1 MADGYVV
8 EAAGVTKRF
17 RDSRGGALLTAV
29 DCLDI
34 RAARGKMTALIGPDG
49 AGKTTFLRMVCGLMF
64 PTEGILS
71 VLGISVADKPADVQR
86 RLEYMP
92 QKFGLYEDL
101 TCMENMNLYAD
112 LHGISAEER
121 KERFEKLFHM
131 TGLAPFAQRLAG
143 KLSGGMKQKLG
154 LACTLVRTPEL
165 LILDEPTAG
174 VDPLS
179 RRELWEI
186 LKDLVKGG
194 HISVL
199 VSTAYM
205 EEAELCDEVY
215 ILNKG
220 KVLDRGTP
228 EELRKETEGRCRMAK
243 TPEGIPPRVLQAAF
257 LDDRESV
264 EDAVPEKGNVRFVL
278 KEGVP
283 LERVKAFSCYPRLET
298 ESVPSRLEDSFMCC
312 LGKLERKESPLEG
325 FELDYKEPAHISGK
339 VDIEVKNLVRRFGDF
354 TAVDNTSFQ
363 VHEGEIFGLLGPNGA
378 GKSTT
383 FKMLCGLLPASSGEL
398 SVAGVNLRTARAAAR
413 ANVGYVAQKF
423 SLYGMLTVR
432 ENLEFFGGAY
442 GLPRQKIKER
452 MKEVLSQFGL
462 SGAEDRMAGD
472 LPGGYKQ
479 RLSMAAALL
488 HEPKILFLDEP
499 TSGIDPPARRVFWRQ
514 ITALAAKGTTVIIT
528 THFMD
533 EAEYCDRIMIQDQG
547 KMLILLIGYGLS
559 LDVKNV
565 PVAVV
570 MEDASPTVQ
579 DMLSFMDGSDYFDPR
594 YTTSMKE
601 GTEMMNRREV
611 DAIIRVPPNFTE
623 NLFRGGSHVQI
634 ILWGVD
640 AASARTAESYLEA
653 GLASW
658 QAANASKYMTVSDG
672 LGFVSVTP
680 RQWFNDA
687 NTSTWFFIPGLV
699 VLIMTLV
706 GLFLTTMVMA
716 REWER
721 GTLEALF
728 ITPVRPIE
736 ILLSKMIPY
745 FGIAAIGFW
754 LCMAAARYLYGVP
767 VHGSFLMILLG
778 SVIYLIV
785 TLGMGL
791 TISSVIKNQFFACQV
806 SMLVST
812 LPTVMLSG
820 FIFDL
825 RSAPAVVYA
834 VGHVLP
840 ATYYMELLKSLFLAG
855 NDWALIRENCLILGG
870 YAVFFTGLSCVVT
883 KKRLE

>member
-86 RLEYMP
+86 HLGYMP

-112 LHGISAEER
+112 LHGISAGER

-257 LDDRESV
+257 LDDWESV

-442 GLPRQKIKER
+442 GLPRQKIRER
-452 MKEVLSQFGL
+452 IKEVLSQFGL

-547 KMLILLIGYGLS
+547 KMLIL
-559 LDVKNV
+559 
-565 PVAVV
+565 
-570 MEDASPTVQ
+570 
-579 DMLSFMDGSDYFDPR
+579 
-594 YTTSMKE
+594 
-601 GTEMMNRREV
+601 GTPEEV
-611 DAIIRVPPNFTE
+611 RN
-623 NLFRGGSHVQI
+623 RGGQN
-634 ILWGVD
+634 L
-640 AASARTAESYLEA
+640 TMNEA
-653 GLASW
+653 
-658 QAANASKYMTVSDG
+658 
-672 LGFVSVTP
+672 
-680 RQWFNDA
+680 
-687 NTSTWFFIPGLV
+687 FI
-699 VLIMTLV
+699 
-706 GLFLTTMVMA
+706 
-716 REWER
+716 
-721 GTLEALF
+721 
-728 ITPVRPIE
+728 
-736 ILLSKMIPY
+736 
-745 FGIAAIGFW
+745 AIVENS
-754 LCMAAARYLYGVP
+754 RR
-767 VHGSFLMILLG
+767 
-778 SVIYLIV
+778 
-785 TLGMGL
+785 
-791 TISSVIKNQFFACQV
+791 KE
-806 SMLVST
+806 
-812 LPTVMLSG
+812 
-820 FIFDL
+820 
-825 RSAPAVVYA
+825 
-834 VGHVLP
+834 
-840 ATYYMELLKSLFLAG
+840 EL
-855 NDWALIRENCLILGG
+855 
-870 YAVFFTGLSCVVT
+870 
-883 KKRLE
+883 

>member
-34 RAARGKMTALIGPDG
+34 RAVRGKMTALIGPDG

-86 RLEYMP
+86 RLGYMP

-112 LHGISAEER
+112 LHGISTEER

-186 LKDLVKGG
+186 LKDLVEGG

-243 TPEGIPPRVLQAAF
+243 TPEGIPSRVLQAAF
-257 LDDRESV
+257 LDDWESV

-298 ESVPSRLEDSFMCC
+298 ESVPSRLEESFMCC

-398 SVAGVNLRTARAAAR
+398 SVAGVNLRTARVAAR

-442 GLPRQKIKER
+442 GLPWQKIKER
-452 MKEVLSQFGL
+452 IKEVLSRFGL

-499 TSGIDPPARRVFWRQ
+499 TSGIDPPARRIFWRQ

-547 KMLILLIGYGLS
+547 KMLIL
-559 LDVKNV
+559 
-565 PVAVV
+565 
-570 MEDASPTVQ
+570 
-579 DMLSFMDGSDYFDPR
+579 
-594 YTTSMKE
+594 
-601 GTEMMNRREV
+601 GTPEEV
-611 DAIIRVPPNFTE
+611 RN
-623 NLFRGGSHVQI
+623 RGGKN
-634 ILWGVD
+634 L
-640 AASARTAESYLEA
+640 TMNEA
-653 GLASW
+653 
-658 QAANASKYMTVSDG
+658 
-672 LGFVSVTP
+672 
-680 RQWFNDA
+680 
-687 NTSTWFFIPGLV
+687 FI
-699 VLIMTLV
+699 
-706 GLFLTTMVMA
+706 
-716 REWER
+716 
-721 GTLEALF
+721 
-728 ITPVRPIE
+728 
-736 ILLSKMIPY
+736 
-745 FGIAAIGFW
+745 AIVENS
-754 LCMAAARYLYGVP
+754 RR
-767 VHGSFLMILLG
+767 
-778 SVIYLIV
+778 
-785 TLGMGL
+785 
-791 TISSVIKNQFFACQV
+791 KE
-806 SMLVST
+806 
-812 LPTVMLSG
+812 
-820 FIFDL
+820 
-825 RSAPAVVYA
+825 
-834 VGHVLP
+834 
-840 ATYYMELLKSLFLAG
+840 EL
-855 NDWALIRENCLILGG
+855 
-870 YAVFFTGLSCVVT
+870 
-883 KKRLE
+883 

>member
-1 MADGYVV
+1 MKHLRHAPSI
-8 EAAGVTKRF
+8 VT
-17 RDSRGGALLTAV
+17 RGLTKDFGERRAVNAV
-29 DCLDI
+29 DLMVN
-34 RAARGKMTALIGPDG
+34 RGEVFGFVGLNG
-49 AGKTTFLRMVCGLMF
+49 AGKTTFMRMLVGLVR
-64 PTEGILS
+64 PTAGTFS
-71 VLGISVADKPADVQR
+71 VLGTSDLGSGVMCRVGTMIEGPA
-86 RLEYMP
+86 
-92 QKFGLYEDL
+92 
-101 TCMENMNLYAD
+101 
-112 LHGISAEER
+112 
-121 KERFEKLFHM
+121 FHPSM
-131 TGLAPFAQRLAG
+131 TGRQNLRYIARFVGVVDSEVDHALNEVDLIARADSKYRTYSL
-143 KLSGGMKQKLG
+143 GMKQRLG
-154 LACTLVRTPEL
+154 IACALLGNPEL

-257 LDDRESV
+257 LDDWESV

-452 MKEVLSQFGL
+452 IKEVLSRFGL

-499 TSGIDPPARRVFWRQ
+499 TSGIDPPARRIFWRQ

-533 EAEYCDRIMIQDQG
+533 EAEHCDEIAFLQMG
-547 KMLILLIGYGLS
+547 KKIAAG
-559 LDVKNV
+559 
-565 PVAVV
+565 
-570 MEDASPTVQ
+570 SPAQ
-579 DMLSFMDGSDYFDPR
+579 
-594 YTTSMKE
+594 MKE
-601 GTEMMNRREV
+601 ALPAR
-611 DAIIRVPPNFTE
+611 
-623 NLFRGGSHVQI
+623 LY
-634 ILWGVD
+634 ILPHESAC
-640 AASARTAESYLEA
+640 AAETALAAA
-653 GLASW
+653 G
-658 QAANASKYMTVSDG
+658 
-672 LGFVSVTP
+672 
-680 RQWFNDA
+680 
-687 NTSTWFFIPGLV
+687 
-699 VLIMTLV
+699 
-706 GLFLTTMVMA
+706 
-716 REWER
+716 
-721 GTLEALF
+721 
-728 ITPVRPIE
+728 
-736 ILLSKMIPY
+736 IPY
-745 FGIAAIGFW
+745 EEVYVFGRQVRA
-754 LCMAAARYLYGVP
+754 LVP
-767 VHGSFLMILLG
+767 
-778 SVIYLIV
+778 
-785 TLGMGL
+785 
-791 TISSVIKNQFFACQV
+791 KDA
-806 SMLVST
+806 
-812 LPTVMLSG
+812 
-820 FIFDL
+820 
-825 RSAPAVVYA
+825 
-834 VGHVLP
+834 VLP
-840 ATYYMELLKSLFLAG
+840 AALGAQPSVLTMEDVFIYYDRRQRG
-855 NDWALIRENCLILGG
+855 
-870 YAVFFTGLSCVVT
+870 
-883 KKRLE
+883 

>member
-34 RAARGKMTALIGPDG
+34 RAVRGKMTALIGPDG

-71 VLGISVADKPADVQR
+71 VLGIPVADKPADVQR
-86 RLEYMP
+86 RLGYMP

-112 LHGISAEER
+112 LHGISTEER

-179 RRELWEI
+179 RRELLEI

-257 LDDRESV
+257 LDDWESV

-378 GKSTT
+378 GKTT
-383 FKMLCGLLPASSGEL
+383 VFNLLTGVYQPTEGEFFLDGKRMNGKKTYQVVRAGIARTFQNIRLFDQMTVEENVLVAFNESFTYRLGGAIFRTPTFWKQERDMHAKSIDLLRIFGLEGLAETEAANLPYGAQRKLEI
-398 SVAGVNLRTARAAAR
+398 ARALAT
-413 ANVGYVAQKF
+413 
-423 SLYGMLTVR
+423 GM
-432 ENLEFFGGAY
+432 
-442 GLPRQKIKER
+442 K
-452 MKEVLSQFGL
+452 
-462 SGAEDRMAGD
+462 
-472 LPGGYKQ
+472 
-479 RLSMAAALL
+479 LL
-488 HEPKILFLDEP
+488 LLDEP
-499 TSGIDPPARRVFWRQ
+499 AAGMNPTETEDLLNCINTIRDRFGIA
-514 ITALAAKGTTVIIT
+514 
-528 THFMD
+528 
-533 EAEYCDRIMIQDQG
+533 
-547 KMLILLIGYGLS
+547 ILLIEHDMSLVMNVCQRIQVLDYGRTIASGTPEEIANNPQVISAYLGA
-559 LDVKNV
+559 DDAENN
-565 PVAVV
+565 AV
-570 MEDASPTVQ
+570 ETSETTERKDA
-579 DMLSFMDGSDYFDPR
+579 
-594 YTTSMKE
+594 
-601 GTEMMNRREV
+601 
-611 DAIIRVPPNFTE
+611 
-623 NLFRGGSHVQI
+623 
-634 ILWGVD
+634 
-640 AASARTAESYLEA
+640 
-653 GLASW
+653 
-658 QAANASKYMTVSDG
+658 
-672 LGFVSVTP
+672 
-680 RQWFNDA
+680 
-687 NTSTWFFIPGLV
+687 
-699 VLIMTLV
+699 
-706 GLFLTTMVMA
+706 
-716 REWER
+716 
-721 GTLEALF
+721 
-728 ITPVRPIE
+728 
-736 ILLSKMIPY
+736 
-745 FGIAAIGFW
+745 
-754 LCMAAARYLYGVP
+754 
-767 VHGSFLMILLG
+767 
-778 SVIYLIV
+778 
-785 TLGMGL
+785 
-791 TISSVIKNQFFACQV
+791 
-806 SMLVST
+806 
-812 LPTVMLSG
+812 
-820 FIFDL
+820 
-825 RSAPAVVYA
+825 
-834 VGHVLP
+834 
-840 ATYYMELLKSLFLAG
+840 
-855 NDWALIRENCLILGG
+855 
-870 YAVFFTGLSCVVT
+870 
-883 KKRLE
+883 

>member
-34 RAARGKMTALIGPDG
+34 RAAWGKMTALIGPDG

-86 RLEYMP
+86 RLGYMP
-92 QKFGLYEDL
+92 QKFGPYEDL

-112 LHGISAEER
+112 LHGISTEER

-228 EELRKETEGRCRMAK
+228 EELRNETEG
-243 TPEGIPPRVLQAAF
+243 
-257 LDDRESV
+257 
-264 EDAVPEKGNVRFVL
+264 
-278 KEGVP
+278 
-283 LERVKAFSCYPRLET
+283 
-298 ESVPSRLEDSFMCC
+298 VPSRLEDSFMCC

-462 SGAEDRMAGD
+462 SGAEDRLAGD

-547 KMLILLIGYGLS
+547 KMLIL
-559 LDVKNV
+559 
-565 PVAVV
+565 
-570 MEDASPTVQ
+570 
-579 DMLSFMDGSDYFDPR
+579 
-594 YTTSMKE
+594 
-601 GTEMMNRREV
+601 GTPEEV
-611 DAIIRVPPNFTE
+611 RN
-623 NLFRGGSHVQI
+623 RGGKN
-634 ILWGVD
+634 L
-640 AASARTAESYLEA
+640 TMNEA
-653 GLASW
+653 
-658 QAANASKYMTVSDG
+658 
-672 LGFVSVTP
+672 
-680 RQWFNDA
+680 
-687 NTSTWFFIPGLV
+687 FI
-699 VLIMTLV
+699 
-706 GLFLTTMVMA
+706 
-716 REWER
+716 
-721 GTLEALF
+721 
-728 ITPVRPIE
+728 
-736 ILLSKMIPY
+736 
-745 FGIAAIGFW
+745 AIVENS
-754 LCMAAARYLYGVP
+754 RR
-767 VHGSFLMILLG
+767 
-778 SVIYLIV
+778 
-785 TLGMGL
+785 
-791 TISSVIKNQFFACQV
+791 KE
-806 SMLVST
+806 
-812 LPTVMLSG
+812 
-820 FIFDL
+820 
-825 RSAPAVVYA
+825 
-834 VGHVLP
+834 
-840 ATYYMELLKSLFLAG
+840 EL
-855 NDWALIRENCLILGG
+855 
-870 YAVFFTGLSCVVT
+870 
-883 KKRLE
+883 

>member
-34 RAARGKMTALIGPDG
+34 RAVRGKMTALIGPDG

-86 RLEYMP
+86 RLGYMP

-112 LHGISAEER
+112 LHGISTEER

-243 TPEGIPPRVLQAAF
+243 TPEGIPSRVLQAAF
-257 LDDRESV
+257 LDDWESV

-283 LERVKAFSCYPRLET
+283 LEQVKAFSCYPGLET
-298 ESVPSRLEDSFMCC
+298 ESVPSRLEDSFMCR
-312 LGKLERKESPLEG
+312 LGKSERKESLLEG

-452 MKEVLSQFGL
+452 IKEVLSRFGL
-462 SGAEDRMAGD
+462 VGAEDRMAGD

-499 TSGIDPPARRVFWRQ
+499 TSGIDPPARRIFWRQ

-547 KMLILLIGYGLS
+547 KMLIL
-559 LDVKNV
+559 
-565 PVAVV
+565 
-570 MEDASPTVQ
+570 
-579 DMLSFMDGSDYFDPR
+579 
-594 YTTSMKE
+594 
-601 GTEMMNRREV
+601 GTPEEV
-611 DAIIRVPPNFTE
+611 RN
-623 NLFRGGSHVQI
+623 RGGKH
-634 ILWGVD
+634 L
-640 AASARTAESYLEA
+640 TMNEA
-653 GLASW
+653 
-658 QAANASKYMTVSDG
+658 
-672 LGFVSVTP
+672 
-680 RQWFNDA
+680 
-687 NTSTWFFIPGLV
+687 FI
-699 VLIMTLV
+699 
-706 GLFLTTMVMA
+706 
-716 REWER
+716 
-721 GTLEALF
+721 
-728 ITPVRPIE
+728 
-736 ILLSKMIPY
+736 
-745 FGIAAIGFW
+745 AIVENS
-754 LCMAAARYLYGVP
+754 RR
-767 VHGSFLMILLG
+767 
-778 SVIYLIV
+778 
-785 TLGMGL
+785 
-791 TISSVIKNQFFACQV
+791 KE
-806 SMLVST
+806 
-812 LPTVMLSG
+812 
-820 FIFDL
+820 
-825 RSAPAVVYA
+825 
-834 VGHVLP
+834 
-840 ATYYMELLKSLFLAG
+840 EL
-855 NDWALIRENCLILGG
+855 
-870 YAVFFTGLSCVVT
+870 
-883 KKRLE
+883 

>member
-17 RDSRGGALLTAV
+17 RDSRRGALLTAV

-86 RLEYMP
+86 RLGYMP
-92 QKFGLYEDL
+92 QRFGLYEDL

-165 LILDEPTAG
+165 LVLDEPTVG

-186 LKDLVKGG
+186 LKELVAEEQ
-194 HISVL
+194 ISVL

-205 EEAELCDEVY
+205 EEAELCNEVY

-220 KVLDRGTP
+220 KLLDRGTP
-228 EELRKETEGRCRMAK
+228 EELRKKTEGLCYTAK
-243 TPEGIPPRVLQAAF
+243 IPEGISPRILQAAL

-264 EDAVPEKGNVRFVL
+264 DDAVPEKGNVRFVL
-278 KEGVP
+278 KKNEP
-283 LERVKAFSCYPRLET
+283 LEKIKAFSYYPDLET
-298 ESVPSRLEDSFMCC
+298 ESVPPRLEDSFM
-312 LGKLERKESPLEG
+312 LALREAEEKENSLAG
-325 FELDYKEPAHISGK
+325 FEVDYKKHVLISED
-339 VDIEVKNLVRRFGDF
+339 VDIKVKNLVRRFGDF
-354 TAVDNTSFQ
+354 VAVDNTSFQ
-363 VHEGEIFGLLGPNGA
+363 VHKGEIFGLLGPNGA

-442 GLPRQKIKER
+442 GLTRSRIKKR
-452 MKEVLSQFGL
+452 MEAVLSQFDLRGV
-462 SGAEDRMAGD
+462 ENTIAGD

-499 TSGIDPPARRVFWRQ
+499 TSGIDPPARRIFWRQ
-514 ITALAAKGTTVIIT
+514 ITALAAQGTTVIIT

-547 KMLILLIGYGLS
+547 KMLILGTPEEVRRRG
-559 LDVKNV
+559 DEN
-565 PVAVV
+565 
-570 MEDASPTVQ
+570 M
-579 DMLSFMDGSDYFDPR
+579 
-594 YTTSMKE
+594 SMNEAFIAIVEK
-601 GTEMMNRREV
+601 NRRE
-611 DAIIRVPPNFTE
+611 A
-623 NLFRGGSHVQI
+623 
-634 ILWGVD
+634 
-640 AASARTAESYLEA
+640 
-653 GLASW
+653 
-658 QAANASKYMTVSDG
+658 
-672 LGFVSVTP
+672 
-680 RQWFNDA
+680 
-687 NTSTWFFIPGLV
+687 
-699 VLIMTLV
+699 
-706 GLFLTTMVMA
+706 
-716 REWER
+716 
-721 GTLEALF
+721 
-728 ITPVRPIE
+728 
-736 ILLSKMIPY
+736 
-745 FGIAAIGFW
+745 
-754 LCMAAARYLYGVP
+754 
-767 VHGSFLMILLG
+767 
-778 SVIYLIV
+778 
-785 TLGMGL
+785 
-791 TISSVIKNQFFACQV
+791 
-806 SMLVST
+806 
-812 LPTVMLSG
+812 
-820 FIFDL
+820 DL
-825 RSAPAVVYA
+825 
-834 VGHVLP
+834 
-840 ATYYMELLKSLFLAG
+840 
-855 NDWALIRENCLILGG
+855 
-870 YAVFFTGLSCVVT
+870 
-883 KKRLE
+883 

>member
-34 RAARGKMTALIGPDG
+34 RAVWGKMTALIGPDG

-86 RLEYMP
+86 RLGYMP

-112 LHGISAEER
+112 LHGISTEER

-186 LKDLVKGG
+186 LKDLVEGG

-243 TPEGIPPRVLQAAF
+243 TPEGIPSRVLQAAF
-257 LDDRESV
+257 LDDWESV

-398 SVAGVNLRTARAAAR
+398 SVAGVNLRTARVAAR

-452 MKEVLSQFGL
+452 MKEVLSRFGL

-499 TSGIDPPARRVFWRQ
+499 TSGIDPPARRIFWRQ

-547 KMLILLIGYGLS
+547 KMLILGTPEEVRDRSG
-559 LDVKNV
+559 KNLTMNEAFIAIV
-565 PVAVV
+565 
-570 MEDASPTVQ
+570 ENS
-579 DMLSFMDGSDYFDPR
+579 R
-594 YTTSMKE
+594 RKE
-601 GTEMMNRREV
+601 
-611 DAIIRVPPNFTE
+611 
-623 NLFRGGSHVQI
+623 
-634 ILWGVD
+634 
-640 AASARTAESYLEA
+640 
-653 GLASW
+653 
-658 QAANASKYMTVSDG
+658 
-672 LGFVSVTP
+672 
-680 RQWFNDA
+680 
-687 NTSTWFFIPGLV
+687 
-699 VLIMTLV
+699 
-706 GLFLTTMVMA
+706 
-716 REWER
+716 
-721 GTLEALF
+721 
-728 ITPVRPIE
+728 
-736 ILLSKMIPY
+736 
-745 FGIAAIGFW
+745 
-754 LCMAAARYLYGVP
+754 
-767 VHGSFLMILLG
+767 
-778 SVIYLIV
+778 
-785 TLGMGL
+785 
-791 TISSVIKNQFFACQV
+791 
-806 SMLVST
+806 
-812 LPTVMLSG
+812 
-820 FIFDL
+820 
-825 RSAPAVVYA
+825 
-834 VGHVLP
+834 
-840 ATYYMELLKSLFLAG
+840 EL
-855 NDWALIRENCLILGG
+855 
-870 YAVFFTGLSCVVT
+870 
-883 KKRLE
+883 

>member
-34 RAARGKMTALIGPDG
+34 RAVRGKMTALIGPDG

-86 RLEYMP
+86 RLGYMP

-112 LHGISAEER
+112 LHGIPAEER

-278 KEGVP
+278 KEGVA

-413 ANVGYVAQKF
+413 TNVGYVAQKF

-452 MKEVLSQFGL
+452 IKEVLSRFGL

-499 TSGIDPPARRVFWRQ
+499 TSGIDPPARRIFWRQ

-547 KMLILLIGYGLS
+547 KMLIL
-559 LDVKNV
+559 
-565 PVAVV
+565 
-570 MEDASPTVQ
+570 
-579 DMLSFMDGSDYFDPR
+579 
-594 YTTSMKE
+594 
-601 GTEMMNRREV
+601 GTPEEV
-611 DAIIRVPPNFTE
+611 RN
-623 NLFRGGSHVQI
+623 RGGKN
-634 ILWGVD
+634 L
-640 AASARTAESYLEA
+640 TMNEA
-653 GLASW
+653 
-658 QAANASKYMTVSDG
+658 
-672 LGFVSVTP
+672 
-680 RQWFNDA
+680 
-687 NTSTWFFIPGLV
+687 FI
-699 VLIMTLV
+699 
-706 GLFLTTMVMA
+706 
-716 REWER
+716 
-721 GTLEALF
+721 
-728 ITPVRPIE
+728 
-736 ILLSKMIPY
+736 
-745 FGIAAIGFW
+745 AIVENS
-754 LCMAAARYLYGVP
+754 RR
-767 VHGSFLMILLG
+767 
-778 SVIYLIV
+778 
-785 TLGMGL
+785 
-791 TISSVIKNQFFACQV
+791 KE
-806 SMLVST
+806 
-812 LPTVMLSG
+812 
-820 FIFDL
+820 
-825 RSAPAVVYA
+825 
-834 VGHVLP
+834 
-840 ATYYMELLKSLFLAG
+840 EL
-855 NDWALIRENCLILGG
+855 
-870 YAVFFTGLSCVVT
+870 
-883 KKRLE
+883 

>member
-86 RLEYMP
+86 RLGYMP

-112 LHGISAEER
+112 LHGISTEER

-165 LILDEPTAG
+165 LVLDEPTVG

-186 LKDLVKGG
+186 LKELVAEEQ
-194 HISVL
+194 ISVL

-205 EEAELCDEVY
+205 EEAELCNEVY

-220 KVLDRGTP
+220 KLLDRGTP
-228 EELRKETEGRCRMAK
+228 EELRKKTEGLCYTAK
-243 TPEGIPPRVLQAAF
+243 IPEGISPRILQAAL

-264 EDAVPEKGNVRFVL
+264 DDAVPEKGNVRFIL
-278 KEGVP
+278 KKNEP
-283 LERVKAFSCYPRLET
+283 LEKIKAFSYYPDLET
-298 ESVPSRLEDSFMCC
+298 ESVPPRLEDSFM
-312 LGKLERKESPLEG
+312 LALREAEKKENSLAG
-325 FELDYKEPAHISGK
+325 FEVDYKKHVLISED
-339 VDIEVKNLVRRFGDF
+339 VDIKVKNLVRRFGDF
-354 TAVDNTSFQ
+354 VAVDNTSFQ
-363 VHEGEIFGLLGPNGA
+363 VHKGEIFGLLGPNGA

-442 GLPRQKIKER
+442 GLTRSRIKKR
-452 MKEVLSQFGL
+452 MEAVLSQFDLRGV
-462 SGAEDRMAGD
+462 ENTIAGD

-499 TSGIDPPARRVFWRQ
+499 TSGIDPPARRIFWRQ
-514 ITALAAKGTTVIIT
+514 ITALAAQGTTVIIT

-547 KMLILLIGYGLS
+547 KMLIL
-559 LDVKNV
+559 
-565 PVAVV
+565 
-570 MEDASPTVQ
+570 
-579 DMLSFMDGSDYFDPR
+579 
-594 YTTSMKE
+594 
-601 GTEMMNRREV
+601 GTPEEV
-611 DAIIRVPPNFTE
+611 RN
-623 NLFRGGSHVQI
+623 RGGKN
-634 ILWGVD
+634 L
-640 AASARTAESYLEA
+640 TMNEA
-653 GLASW
+653 
-658 QAANASKYMTVSDG
+658 
-672 LGFVSVTP
+672 
-680 RQWFNDA
+680 
-687 NTSTWFFIPGLV
+687 FI
-699 VLIMTLV
+699 
-706 GLFLTTMVMA
+706 
-716 REWER
+716 
-721 GTLEALF
+721 
-728 ITPVRPIE
+728 
-736 ILLSKMIPY
+736 
-745 FGIAAIGFW
+745 AIVENS
-754 LCMAAARYLYGVP
+754 RR
-767 VHGSFLMILLG
+767 
-778 SVIYLIV
+778 
-785 TLGMGL
+785 
-791 TISSVIKNQFFACQV
+791 KE
-806 SMLVST
+806 
-812 LPTVMLSG
+812 
-820 FIFDL
+820 
-825 RSAPAVVYA
+825 
-834 VGHVLP
+834 
-840 ATYYMELLKSLFLAG
+840 EL
-855 NDWALIRENCLILGG
+855 
-870 YAVFFTGLSCVVT
+870 
-883 KKRLE
+883 